1 MDLKLFRKK
10 FILTNIWIIRFKLI
24 KKENKNTEK
33 RDVHVRKKDVA
44 CGDGEGEK
52 NNLILMAWL

>member
-1 MDLKLFRKK
+1 
-10 FILTNIWIIRFKLI
+10 LI

-52 NNLILMAWL
+52 NNLILMA